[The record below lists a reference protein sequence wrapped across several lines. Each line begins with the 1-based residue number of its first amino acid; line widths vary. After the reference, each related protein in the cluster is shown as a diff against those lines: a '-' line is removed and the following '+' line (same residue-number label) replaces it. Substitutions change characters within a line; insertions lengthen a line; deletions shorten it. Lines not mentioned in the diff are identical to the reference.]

1 MATSTEIKD
10 NNNTLIRVKTTAKSI
25 TKGNVADQLDS
36 IVDYADQQDALKVDK
51 VVGKSL
57 VLDTDITKLTNLSG
71 TNTGDETVSTIK
83 TKLGITTL
91 SGSNTGD
98 QDLSGLELLSNKST
112 NITID
117 ATSDTKYPSVKAVKT
132 YVDNKSIGLPYD
144 SYAVSLSQTGTNAPT
159 ETYIFENTIGAIVWT
174 YNGVGI
180 YIGTLASAFPIAKT
194 FLLINQNKAGKKITL
209 EQISASQVK
218 IYTLTDAGVNEN
230 NVLNLTSI
238 EIRVYN

>member
-1 MATSTEIKD
+1 MTNTQLKTQIDTQITNETVKSGITPTEVGNNIKA
-10 NNNTLIRVKTTAKSI
+10 V
-25 TKGNVADQLDS
+25 
-36 IVDYADQQDALKVDK
+36 VDYADQQDALKENTLN
-51 VVGKSL
+51 KS
-57 VLDTDITKLTNLSG
+57 
-71 TNTGDETVSTIK
+71 TNTALGTSNILFPTQNAVKTYVDNLTAETYT
-83 TKLGITTL
+83 
-91 SGSNTGD
+91 
-98 QDLSGLELLSNKST
+98 NKST
-112 NITID
+112 NIITD
-117 ATSDTKYPSVKAVKT
+117 ATSDSKYPSVKAVKT

-218 IYTLTDAGVNEN
+218 IFTLTDAGVNEN

>member
-1 MATSTEIKD
+1 MTNTQLKTQIDTQITNETVKSGITPTEVGNNIKA
-10 NNNTLIRVKTTAKSI
+10 V
-25 TKGNVADQLDS
+25 
-36 IVDYADQQDALKVDK
+36 VDYADQQYALKVDK

-218 IYTLTDAGVNEN
+218 IFTLTDAGVNEN
-230 NVLNLTSI
+230 DVLNLTSI

>member
-1 MATSTEIKD
+1 MTNTQLKTQIDTQITNETVKSGITPTEVGNNIKA
-10 NNNTLIRVKTTAKSI
+10 V
-25 TKGNVADQLDS
+25 
-36 IVDYADQQDALKVDK
+36 VDYADQQDALKVDK

-132 YVDNKSIGLPYD
+132 YVDNKSIGLAYD
-144 SYAVSLSQTGTNAPT
+144 NYVVSLSQTSTNAPIESYT
-159 ETYIFENTIGAIVWT
+159 FENTIGAIAWT

-209 EQISASQVK
+209 EQISASQVR

>member
-36 IVDYADQQDALKVDK
+36 IVDYADQQDALKENTLN
-51 VVGKSL
+51 KS
-57 VLDTDITKLTNLSG
+57 
-71 TNTGDETVSTIK
+71 TNTALGTSNILFPTQNAVKTYVDNLTAETYT
-83 TKLGITTL
+83 
-91 SGSNTGD
+91 
-98 QDLSGLELLSNKST
+98 NKST
-112 NITID
+112 NIITD
-117 ATSDTKYPSVKAVKT
+117 ATSDSKYPSVKAVKT